1 MFIKTNKHSQEN
13 LFGVLM
19 NAFKYG
25 APPHGGIAFGFY
37 RMVMI
42 FAGETSIRDTI
53 AFPKSTSAISLM
65 DDSPP
70 GSK

>member
-1 MFIKTNKHSQEN
+1 MY
-13 LFGVLM
+13 
-19 NAFKYG
+19 AFKYV
-25 APPHGGIAFGFY
+25 APTQSEIAFGFY

-53 AFPKSTSAISLM
+53 AFPQTTSAISLM